1 MIANL
6 TSQLNILPFSYNQ
19 GFRGIIAFC
28 ESIRKSKKISHSRKV
43 FMIFITFKF
52 SFVMLSVHFSK
63 R

>member
-28 ESIRKSKKISHSRKV
+28 ESIRKSKKNSHSRKV
-43 FMIFITFKF
+43 FLIFITFKF
-52 SFVMLSVHFSK
+52 SFVM
-63 R
+63 